1 MSKGIVVIKAGK
13 RPTSGSVESIITA
26 SSHFGISEN
35 DILSLVESGEGF
47 VFEGDTYYFDE
58 ALDD

>member
-1 MSKGIVVIKAGK
+1 MSKGVVVIKAGK
-13 RPTSGSVESIITA
+13 RPMPGSVESVVTA
-26 SSHFGISEN
+26 SSHFGISEK
-35 DILSLVESGEGF
+35 DILSLIESGEGF